1 MDQPKVAQ
9 DEQAAQAKS
18 GNEESRVMPDSGEL
32 VYEAKKARKKAQ
44 AAQSEVEELQSKI
57 RAIEDAKLKEKEDWK
72 ELSARLEEEN
82 KTLKQDAELGRK
94 LVDRLKT
101 EAVESLPEEGR
112 KFAEGMD
119 VEKAMDFAKYFDNVK
134 QPVTTNESASSPV
147 PTDSR
152 NPFTEMTKEERQGNW
167 QQILQSYLGKN

>member
-9 DEQAAQAKS
+9 DEQATQAKS
-18 GNEESRVMPDSGEL
+18 GNEESRAMPNSGEL

-44 AAQSEVEELQSKI
+44 AAQAEVEELQSKI
-57 RAIEDAKLKEKEDWK
+57 KAIEDAKLKEKEDWK
-72 ELSARLEEEN
+72 ELSQRYEEEN
-82 KTLKQDAELGRK
+82 KSLKQDAELGRK
-94 LVDRLKT
+94 LVDRLKS

-119 VEKAMDFAKYFDNVK
+119 VEKAMDFAKYFDNVN

-167 QQILQSYLGKN
+167 SQIIQSYLGKN